1 MKKTI
6 LSFAL
11 LGVCSMASAQLS
23 TRENQDTRY
32 KFGGRPVAGDMAL
45 TFGVTINNTEIG
57 GVTVPAWNL
66 FSRGN
71 LITAKKYIS
80 DDVAIRAGI
89 ALTRNSRSF
98 SGDADSIPGTPAF
111 APTAFEFRS
120 STRQYFL
127 VPGIEKH
134 FSSANIFDVYTAG
147 DLFLGFGKNKDITS
161 MTNNDGTTSAT
172 TSTTPYTIVG
182 LGGVI
187 GVNVFVLDLPISVGV
202 EYGLSAFWMMGNKTK
217 FEVEDAAG
225 NSYEYFTVDDA
236 TNSNGVPFVG
246 NGTQFTDLKQKYMT
260 MDSNDQVRMV
270 VNVYFN

>member
-45 TFGVTINNTEIG
+45 TFGITINNTEIG
-57 GVTVPAWNL
+57 GTTVPAWNL

-71 LITAKKYIS
+71 LITGKKYIQ

-89 ALTRNSRSF
+89 ALYRDSRAF
-98 SGDADSIPGTPAF
+98 SGDVDSIPGQQW
-111 APTAFEFRS
+111 TATAYEFRAS
-120 STRQYFL
+120 ERQYML

-134 FSSANIFDVYTAG
+134 FSSSNIFDVYTAG
-147 DLFLGFGKNKDITS
+147 DLFLGFGRNKSITS
-161 MTNNDGTTSAT
+161 ETNTDSQTNSTTR
-172 TSTTPYTIVG
+172 TTPYTIVG

-187 GVNVFVLDLPISVGV
+187 GVNVFVLDLPLSVGV
-202 EYGLSAFWMMGNKTK
+202 EYGMSAFWMMGNKTK
-217 FEVEDAAG
+217 VEVEQFNG
-225 NSYEYFTVDDA
+225 TSYEFFTVDDA
-236 TNSNGVPFVG
+236 TNPDGTPFVG
-246 NGTQFTDLKQKYMT
+246 NGAQYSDVKQKYMR
-260 MDSNDQVRMV
+260 MDTNDQVRLV
-270 VNVYFN
+270 VNLYFN